1 MKIRI
6 GDVIVVSS
14 EVCTPSDEI
23 DVIVEIIV
31 LQDSDALMTS
41 YDSRIAWDLQKNSIK
56 QKDCS

>member
-41 YDSRIAWDLQKNSIK
+41 YDRIAWDLQKNSIK
-56 QKDCS
+56 QKYCS